1 MRDLDNLADR
11 VRLHRQGDSRKVV
24 IVEGVSDERTLQRS
38 FSDGNIVYF
47 PAGSRPVAL
56 DAAKKLTLWRQ
67 DYFVCVVDRDFDD
80 EVSNLARS
88 NKKIPLHPYDNAD
101 LEGMLTIAGA
111 AGDLV
116 SELGSS
122 EKIGRLGGVAKVLQQ
137 TLSLIEPISRLRRAN
152 YENGWGLAFDKV
164 EISSKVDRKSFI
176 LKVQSYCA
184 ALDSTSDQSP
194 GQSVLLEYA
203 NGLRSV
209 KAAPKCPRGTS
220 PYFRGRD
227 FLGALSAALCGYCG
241 SKRPQS
247 VDPEHLAS
255 VLRLAG
261 SDHLRRGKWGEEFVQ
276 LTSAT
281 GELASIDLTGTT

>member
-1 MRDLDNLADR
+1 MENISLRNLDNLADR
-11 VRLHRQGDSRKVV
+11 VRLHHQGDPRNVV

-38 FSDGNIVYF
+38 FPDGNIVYF

-56 DAAKKLTLWRQ
+56 EAAQKLTLWRQ
-67 DYFVCVVDRDFDD
+67 GYFICVVDRDFDD
-80 EVSNLARS
+80 EVANLSRS
-88 NKKIPLHPYDNAD
+88 NSKMPLHPYDNAD
-101 LEGMLTIAGA
+101 LEGMLTVAGA
-111 AGDLV
+111 ASDLV

-122 EKIGRLGGVAKVLQQ
+122 EKIANLGGVQKVVQK
-137 TLSLIEPISRLRRAN
+137 TLSLIDPISRLRRAN

-164 EISSKVDRKSFI
+164 EIYSKIDRKIFT
-176 LKVQSYCA
+176 LKMQPYCA

-194 GQSVLLEYA
+194 GQAVLLEYA
-203 NGLRSV
+203 NGTRNL

-247 VDPEHLAS
+247 VDTEHLAS

-261 SDHLRRGKWGEEFVQ
+261 SDHLRRGSWGEEFAQLISVQ
-276 LTSAT
+276 N
-281 GELASIDLTGTT
+281 